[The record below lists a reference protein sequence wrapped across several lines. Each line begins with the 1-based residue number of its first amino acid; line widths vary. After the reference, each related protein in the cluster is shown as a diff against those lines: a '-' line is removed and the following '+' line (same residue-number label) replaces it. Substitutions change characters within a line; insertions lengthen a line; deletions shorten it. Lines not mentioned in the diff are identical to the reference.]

1 MTTECTFFNILCDK
15 IGSIHRYS
23 CCTLQ
28 WQSQRKALVYLLQL
42 QAKLWTS
49 CFQNGHNFYLKN
61 NWQTTI
67 SIKIWVSGRH
77 FLEKQPNKP
86 ITSRATTNIY
96 CQWEN
101 PRLKQK
107 LDFGKTCT
115 VTMNLTVYQYF
126 NLVNHF
132 FPPTP

>member
-1 MTTECTFFNILCDK
+1 MFIKSWLLSAHFLIFYATKLEVSVK
-15 IGSIHRYS
+15 YS

-28 WQSQRKALVYLLQL
+28 WQSQRKALAHLLQL
-42 QAKLWTS
+42 QAKLWTI
-49 CFQNGHNFYLKN
+49 CFQNRHNFYLKN
-61 NWQTTI
+61 NWQTTV

-107 LDFGKTCT
+107 LDFWKTCT
-115 VTMNLTVYQYF
+115 ATMYF